1 MLQFRMNG
9 LGFCF
14 RGSVDLYLHHE
25 VLEVARS
32 ILRDA
37 GTVVG
42 IQVVSDL

>member
-1 MLQFRMNG
+1 MLQFKTNG

-32 ILRDA
+32 ILCDA
-37 GTVVG
+37 GKLG